1 MLIGRSGQG
10 VEKIREEGENQM
22 LMYLKSERIKRETE
36 KAYLIQCPEN
46 SYAYARATFWMSKSQ
61 AKLCQC
67 GSYRYLQVKFPSSG
81 VVELKRYVSRRQPPQ
96 VFQVE
101 WSAIQDMFRT
111 DHDLVWMRIGFE
123 YQNQAADRAFE
134 QQMKSW

>member
-1 MLIGRSGQG
+1 MLIGRNGQG